1 MTQVQHW
8 AKAAQTDHVTLRPSK
23 FGHARPLG
31 SRIIRYVR
39 VGRTDGRTD
48 RRTDGQKQ
56 RLFPLPYGGGIEI
69 SLTASVAQKLP
80 IQKYPLF
87 ECTTWNYKLTRTPAT
102 LNHAPPMRHAQC
114 IEMQPLYVSKNPGC
128 HTQIYPWLTYLL
140 ECCCVYLVH
149 PKVDLYIF
157 SNKSRQNS
165 LLAVPV
171 RWVSVNVNMFAISY
185 LSHLHIYW
193 TGLKK

>member
-1 MTQVQHW
+1 VRSLQWRHLPDLGAQYVPRNKLSNYRPRNLCLRQRPPTAGSLTYQNFVLTRNLAAGFDTVCPRRSLMTQVQHW

-87 ECTTWNYKLTRTPAT
+87 ECTT
-102 LNHAPPMRHAQC
+102 
-114 IEMQPLYVSKNPGC
+114 
-128 HTQIYPWLTYLL
+128 
-140 ECCCVYLVH
+140 
-149 PKVDLYIF
+149 
-157 SNKSRQNS
+157 
-165 LLAVPV
+165 
-171 RWVSVNVNMFAISY
+171 
-185 LSHLHIYW
+185 
-193 TGLKK
+193 